1 MLLWIFGVQRA
12 GDLVMKKQMKK
23 TSRIMLIMVLLQAT
37 AAAAR
42 PHAAFAAVDS
52 FTLPVLHAAV
62 FVSAAL
68 FLGVVSGAIRKSVA
82 SQPLDVTPS
91 VEATVSPASM
101 PPTAA
106 LETTTPKQAS
116 TRAN

>member
-1 MLLWIFGVQRA
+1 
-12 GDLVMKKQMKK
+12 MKRMMK
-23 TSRIMLIMVLLQAT
+23 TSRIILMMLLLQAA

-42 PHAAFAAVDS
+42 PHARFVNVDS

-91 VEATVSPASM
+91 VEATDSPASSA
-101 PPTAA
+101 PTAA
-106 LETTTPKQAS
+106 LETTTPKPAGS
-116 TRAN
+116 HDRHADLTSY

>member
-1 MLLWIFGVQRA
+1 
-12 GDLVMKKQMKK
+12 MKRMKK
-23 TSRIMLIMVLLQAT
+23 TNRILLMMVLLQAT
-37 AAAAR
+37 AAAAAR
-42 PHAAFAAVDS
+42 PHATFVTIDS

-91 VEATVSPASM
+91 VEATVSPAVV

-106 LETTTPKQAS
+106 LETTTPKRAS
-116 TRAN
+116 SRDLKIF

>member
-1 MLLWIFGVQRA
+1 
-12 GDLVMKKQMKK
+12 MKRMKK
-23 TSRIMLIMVLLQAT
+23 TSRILLIMVLLQAT

-42 PHAAFAAVDS
+42 PHDTFVTVDS

-91 VEATVSPASM
+91 VEATGSPAVV

-106 LETTTPKQAS
+106 LETTTPKRAS
-116 TRAN
+116 SRELKGL